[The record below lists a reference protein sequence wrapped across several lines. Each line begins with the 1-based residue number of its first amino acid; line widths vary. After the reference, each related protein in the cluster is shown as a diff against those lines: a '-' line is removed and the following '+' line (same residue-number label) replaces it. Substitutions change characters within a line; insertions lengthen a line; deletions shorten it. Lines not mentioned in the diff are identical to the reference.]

1 MYLLRINP
9 RESTKWIAPPPKEL
23 VTTEKVVRGEISV
36 AETDLERNS
45 GSRVPEM
52 TTSPTA

>member
-23 VTTEKVVRGEISV
+23 VTTEKVVRGESSV